1 MTQTSSSVSSDGTIP
16 PTRHLRQKELA
27 QRWGVSPRTLERQRW
42 LGVGP
47 RYLKL
52 LGRVAYRLADVE
64 EYEAANLSSPTA
76 ASAEA
81 E

>member
-1 MTQTSSSVSSDGTIP
+1 MLAHPLRPDHI
-16 PTRHLRQKELA
+16 RHLRQDELA
-27 QRWGVSPRTLERQRW
+27 LRWGVSPRTLERQRW

-52 LGRVAYRLADVE
+52 MGRVAYRVTDVE
-64 EYEAANLSSPTA
+64 EYEAANLRIPA
-76 ASAEA
+76 PASVEA